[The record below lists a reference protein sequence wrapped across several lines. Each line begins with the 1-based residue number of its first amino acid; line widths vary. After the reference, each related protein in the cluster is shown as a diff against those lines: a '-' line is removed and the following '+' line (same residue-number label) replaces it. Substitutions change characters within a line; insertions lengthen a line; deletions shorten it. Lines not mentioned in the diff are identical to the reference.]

1 MFAIKALLSLSV
13 LALGAGLAV
22 LPQQAVAA
30 PTLADGVCP
39 AVGADGAGCGILIT
53 IDVNGAATVSN
64 PHGQGPYDSSED
76 TLVGVI
82 NNSANAVGTLGLS
95 GSNIF
100 GFEGD
105 GACSSTYLNCSYGGS
120 GYAGLS
126 TNTVGSVVTN
136 GSETFAITDY
146 SNGSITFDAALQT
159 GDTAWFSLEES
170 LSAATFQITTVNGNP
185 NPVPEPASMT
195 IIAFALAA
203 FGVMRR
209 NQA

>member
-1 MFAIKALLSLSV
+1 MFPFKALASLSL
-13 LALGAGLAV
+13 LALGVGL
-22 LPQQAVAA
+22 LMPLQQAAAA
-30 PTLADGVCP
+30 PSLVDGVCP

-53 IDVNGAATVSN
+53 IDANGAATVTN

-105 GACSSTYLNCSYGGS
+105 GACSGTYLSCDYGGS

-126 TNTVGSVVTN
+126 TNTVGGVVTN
-136 GSETFAITDY
+136 GAETFTTTDN
-146 SNGSITFDAALQT
+146 SNGSITFAAALQT

-185 NPVPEPASMT
+185 NPVPEPGSM
-195 IIAFALAA
+195 AVLALGLAA
-203 FGVMRR
+203 FGALRR
-209 NQA
+209 RA